1 MNLSTPSE
9 QRLHTLMPIFLHKV
23 NDRMKINPPHSDYL
37 SLFKKS
43 LVWLACLAGM
53 TNSIRS
59 QAQPPRITLTDET
72 GQVAVTFDGKPFT
85 RYIYQPDLMA
95 GCKKPV
101 LFPILTARGTAI
113 TRGFPIAPR
122 PGERVDHPHHVGMW
136 LNYGDVNGHDFWNNS
151 DNIGPEHKGP
161 FGTIRH
167 TGKPKIKQGKG
178 RAQLTVTADWLDK
191 DGNPMLRET
200 TVFTFS
206 GDSVLRMID
215 RATTL
220 TALEK
225 DVSLKDNKEGLVAIR
240 VARQLEHPSEK
251 PEILTDASGKA
262 TPVPVMDNTGVTG
275 RYRSSEGT
283 EGEAVW
289 GKRAKWM
296 NLTGEINGEAI
307 SVAML
312 DHPRNAGYPAYW
324 HARGYG
330 LYAANPLGAKAFTE
344 GKEELNFRIAAGKSA
359 TFRYRMVV
367 ASKKLTDAELNGL
380 SADFAK

>member
-1 MNLSTPSE
+1 
-9 QRLHTLMPIFLHKV
+9 
-23 NDRMKINPPHSDYL
+23 MKINPLRTGYL
-37 SLFKKS
+37 
-43 LVWLACLAGM
+43 WLMFRKRIAPLAWIACLAGLE
-53 TNSIRS
+53 NSIAA
-59 QAQPPRITLTDET
+59 QAQTPGITLTHET
-72 GQVAVTFDGKPFT
+72 GQVVVKMGGKLFT
-85 RYIYQPDLMA
+85 RYIHEPGLMA

-101 LFPILTARGTAI
+101 LFPILTAKGTPI
-113 TRGFPIAPR
+113 TRGFPVAPR

-167 TGKPKIKQGKG
+167 TGTPRIKQGKT

-191 DGNPMLRET
+191 NGKPMLKET

-206 GDSVLRMID
+206 GDSVLRIID

-220 TALEK
+220 AALNK
-225 DVSLKDNKEGLVAIR
+225 DVSLKDNKEGLMAIR
-240 VARQLEHPSEK
+240 VARQLEHPSQK
-251 PEILTDASGKA
+251 PEIFTDASGKA
-262 TPVPVMDNTGVTG
+262 TAVPVMDNTGVTG

-307 SVAML
+307 SVAIL

-344 GKEELNFRIAAGKSA
+344 GKEELNFNIPAGKSA
-359 TFRYRMVV
+359 TFRYRTVV
-367 ASKKLTDAELNGL
+367 ASKKLTDAELQKL
-380 SADFAK
+380 SADFAR